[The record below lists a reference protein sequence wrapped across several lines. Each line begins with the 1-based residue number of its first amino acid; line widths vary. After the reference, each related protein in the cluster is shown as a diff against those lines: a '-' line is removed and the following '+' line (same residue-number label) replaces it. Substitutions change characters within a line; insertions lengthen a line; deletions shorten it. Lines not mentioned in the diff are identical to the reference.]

1 MGWKK
6 TLWYSLT
13 VILFAFLGY
22 YVVTS
27 TIYIINF
34 YKDDLSNWKAI
45 VGLSLNFI
53 ILLVELFSAFY
64 SVFIYYYI
72 GSSSEYRLLKDDNNK
87 YLTSDPLPKVAIFL
101 PFYKEPLTVVSK
113 TIDGALNIDYPKNRF
128 EVVVCDDSPVGEST
142 DIEAFC
148 KERNVKFIH
157 RDSRKGFKAGAINNA
172 LSKVKCDFVGILDSD
187 HIPTPNFIRTCLSGF
202 TEDAVILVQGK
213 PMFVNQD
220 NYLQRSSAYIH
231 TQFFHVYQKSRGT
244 RNGVIFA
251 GTTGMFRTELLLE
264 YGGFHDD
271 TLAEDTDT
279 SFALMSKGYKTRYLH
294 IICSKGLVPWN
305 PISMI
310 NQVWRWTNGITSIIR
325 KRLWK
330 ILKGKNSAIN
340 KTDIMSTLFTPVIGI
355 TMWSVN
361 LLLYA
366 MYMLRT
372 RLGIDE
378 FNFVRPIL
386 NDTIPLLL
394 VAPLLIALASLI
406 MAFVSWYRESKEDRM
421 IKLRGFFGM
430 NWTISAFY
438 MLMLTAQS
446 FLIWAVL
453 SALLGVKK
461 DFDRTVKEKTRTMGK
476 MSAKIKY
483 TLWSIGLL
491 GLAVLYYIA
500 SWEAIWNGDA
510 VFGWFIIAAVS
521 LTTPI
526 IITIT
531 HFREIDRMKVFA
543 ATKTADDVEKEYEDK
558 QT

>member
-22 YVVTS
+22 YVVIS
-27 TIYIINF
+27 SIHIVNV

-45 VGLSLNFI
+45 VGLALNFL

-72 GSSSEYRLLKDDNNK
+72 GSSSEYRLLKDDKNK

-101 PFYKEPLTVVSK
+101 PFYKEPLKVVSK
-113 TIDGALNIDYPKNRF
+113 TIEGVLNIDYPKNRF
-128 EVVVCDDSPVGEST
+128 EVVVCDDSPAGEST

-148 KERNVKFIH
+148 RERNVKFIH

-202 TEDAVILVQGK
+202 TEDDVILVQGK

-251 GTTGMFRTELLLE
+251 GTTGMFRTDLLLE

-294 IICSKGLVPWN
+294 VICSKGLVPWN
-305 PISMI
+305 PI
-310 NQVWRWTNGITSIIR
+310 
-325 KRLWK
+325 
-330 ILKGKNSAIN
+330 
-340 KTDIMSTLFTPVIGI
+340 
-355 TMWSVN
+355 
-361 LLLYA
+361 
-366 MYMLRT
+366 
-372 RLGIDE
+372 
-378 FNFVRPIL
+378 
-386 NDTIPLLL
+386 
-394 VAPLLIALASLI
+394 
-406 MAFVSWYRESKEDRM
+406 
-421 IKLRGFFGM
+421 
-430 NWTISAFY
+430 
-438 MLMLTAQS
+438 
-446 FLIWAVL
+446 
-453 SALLGVKK
+453 
-461 DFDRTVKEKTRTMGK
+461 
-476 MSAKIKY
+476 
-483 TLWSIGLL
+483 
-491 GLAVLYYIA
+491 
-500 SWEAIWNGDA
+500 
-510 VFGWFIIAAVS
+510 
-521 LTTPI
+521 
-526 IITIT
+526 
-531 HFREIDRMKVFA
+531 
-543 ATKTADDVEKEYEDK
+543 
-558 QT
+558 